1 MCTGIHFHKVTVK
14 RELSVGMWGGGGG
27 RRGWGHHTAVFL
39 FDLSS
44 CLMKMN
50 FDSCENRNVKATIL
64 CPAVVVDC
72 FYIALFSTLE
82 QTHCMSGSE
91 T

>member
-1 MCTGIHFHKVTVK
+1 
-14 RELSVGMWGGGGG
+14 
-27 RRGWGHHTAVFL
+27 
-39 FDLSS
+39 
-44 CLMKMN
+44 MKMN